1 MMKKMGSIFAVL
13 CVFSTLSMT
22 AGAAESD
29 VPEPFR
35 GFDNASAYSI
45 NYDDLTDLLDSVVV
59 DRGLSTR
66 QLVQPAADITGTRMK
81 EKIKKTANEGN
92 QFFYETFDN
101 NDAGRTFLRGIQ
113 TSLMRVPDEMP
124 LENFSR
130 NEQLAYWL
138 NLYNV
143 TVLNEVVAVYPR
155 RSLKKLIQGD
165 QSIFSEKLLTVA
177 GVALSLNDI
186 RHVILK
192 QNYDNNPLIIYGL
205 YQGIVGGPSIRKSA
219 YTGGDVYNALTSNAH
234 EFINS
239 NRGTF
244 PHDASTFRVSSMYDR
259 NRVYFPDFESDLSQH
274 LLQFLEGP
282 QRVRLETA
290 SKLEPNINDWTV
302 TDLGGTR
309 QENIGRSLAN
319 NHAAMLDSFKGRMKA
334 NGGVTFAS
342 VKVKR
347 PSVEPVEEDVTID
360 DLGRIPG
367 EKQGGA
373 SVEEITAG
381 EIEPIN

>member
-1 MMKKMGSIFAVL
+1 
-13 CVFSTLSMT
+13 
-22 AGAAESD
+22 
-29 VPEPFR
+29 
-35 GFDNASAYSI
+35 
-45 NYDDLTDLLDSVVV
+45 
-59 DRGLSTR
+59 
-66 QLVQPAADITGTRMK
+66 
-81 EKIKKTANEGN
+81 
-92 QFFYETFDN
+92 
-101 NDAGRTFLRGIQ
+101 
-113 TSLMRVPDEMP
+113 
-124 LENFSR
+124 
-130 NEQLAYWL
+130 
-138 NLYNV
+138 
-143 TVLNEVVAVYPR
+143 
-155 RSLKKLIQGD
+155 
-165 QSIFSEKLLTVA
+165 
-177 GVALSLNDI
+177 
-186 RHVILK
+186 
-192 QNYDNNPLIIYGL
+192 
-205 YQGIVGGPSIRKSA
+205 
-219 YTGGDVYNALTSNAH
+219 
-234 EFINS
+234 
-239 NRGTF
+239 
-244 PHDASTFRVSSMYDR
+244 MYDR